1 VTCSGTWI
9 AAFATMTLR
18 HLAAASALSLSVVT
32 SFSGVSTAHPT
43 ATVATSNRAVVEH
56 AVPRGTV
63 LGARSDELRYAA
75 REAAAPQAKK
85 YRGGDVIVI
94 SATVLVVILL
104 VVLIIVLI

>member
-1 VTCSGTWI
+1 
-9 AAFATMTLR
+9 MTLR
-18 HLAAASALSLSVVT
+18 HLAAATALSFSVVT

-43 ATVATSNRAVVEH
+43 ASVATSSPAIAAH
-56 AVPRGTV
+56 AVPRGTS
-63 LGARSDELRYAA
+63 LGARSDEQRYAA

-94 SATVLVVILL
+94 SASVLVIILL

>member
-1 VTCSGTWI
+1 MTGAGTSI
-9 AAFATMTLR
+9 ATLQIMKFR

-43 ATVATSNRAVVEH
+43 STVATSNH
-56 AVPRGTV
+56 ALLAHAAARGTA
-63 LGARSDELRYAA
+63 LGARSDEQRYAA
-75 REAAAPQAKK
+75 REAASPDAKK

-94 SATVLVVILL
+94 SASVLVVILL